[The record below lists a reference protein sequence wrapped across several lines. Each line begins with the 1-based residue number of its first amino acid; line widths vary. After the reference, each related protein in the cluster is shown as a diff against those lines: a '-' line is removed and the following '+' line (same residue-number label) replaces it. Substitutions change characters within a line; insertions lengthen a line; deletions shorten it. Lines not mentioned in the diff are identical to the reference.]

1 MLMDFW
7 LGQGTKAVAIPSAGC
22 RCFASPYGLPAA
34 GCLPFGRLPRLSN
47 AGQAKKTRNPSGESK
62 KGRLAVL
69 LAQLQPA
76 VGMRLRERLAI
87 RPFLLS
93 RGFFLFIS
101 QVLSHFPLR

>member
-1 MLMDFW
+1 MDFW
-7 LGQGTKAVAIPSAGC
+7 PGQGARAAAIP
-22 RCFASPYGLPAA
+22 AA
-34 GCLPFGRLPRLSN
+34 VLPRPSN
-47 AGQAKKTRNPSGESK
+47 AGQAKKTRNPSGESR

-76 VGMRLRERLAI
+76 EGMLLRERLAI

-101 QVLSHFPLR
+101 QVLSRLTTFGSGRNEPECDFALKTVVVR